1 MPSTLASGLPA
12 ARVRCSR
19 VSSPF
24 VRAVRSAAS
33 ICPRRT
39 AATTLWAFIILI
51 VGGILVALA
60 LLTEVRHAPPV
71 WLP

>member
-1 MPSTLASGLPA
+1 
-12 ARVRCSR
+12 VRCSR
-19 VSSPF
+19 VF
-24 VRAVRSAAS
+24 LTVRPCCPVWGVDLSAQDS
-33 ICPRRT
+33 GDDHV
-39 AATTLWAFIILI
+39 AFIILI